1 MDSKVIATKLN
12 ILGQA
17 RRGYHHG
24 NLKEVLIE
32 AARVLIA
39 QKGPTGFTLA
49 EAAKLAGV
57 TAAAPYRHFTDRNA
71 LLLELARRGF
81 GQFADCLETAWD
93 KGQPDPLTAFLNTG
107 PAYLSFV
114 KDEPGLYSAMFSSF
128 ATVGA
133 LGMCNE
139 AARARRILF
148 QSTDAAVRQ
157 LGGDES
163 QTHLIAV
170 QIWSLSHGVA
180 TLGMSG
186 YLNSPNE
193 VLSAG
198 MRQILEGGVRQAR
211 KD

>member
-107 PAYLSFV
+107 PASIQRCFPVSPRSAHSACATRPLA
-114 KDEPGLYSAMFSSF
+114 PGESFSSRP
-128 ATVGA
+128 
-133 LGMCNE
+133 MPRCDSS
-139 AARARRILF
+139 AAMKAR
-148 QSTDAAVRQ
+148 
-157 LGGDES
+157 
-163 QTHLIAV
+163 LI
-170 QIWSLSHGVA
+170 
-180 TLGMSG
+180 
-186 YLNSPNE
+186 
-193 VLSAG
+193 
-198 MRQILEGGVRQAR
+198 
-211 KD
+211 